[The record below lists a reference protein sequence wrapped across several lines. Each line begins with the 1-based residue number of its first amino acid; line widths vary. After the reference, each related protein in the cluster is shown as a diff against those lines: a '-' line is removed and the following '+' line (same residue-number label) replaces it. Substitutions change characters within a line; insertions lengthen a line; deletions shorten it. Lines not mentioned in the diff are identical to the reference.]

1 MKNGKKSGFTLL
13 ELLVVMAILAILI
26 GVSVASFG
34 GATESARAAK
44 CIANLKSLGS
54 AANGYAMGKG
64 NYPWA
69 GSFELREQFGATRA
83 HIERVGWISWLS
95 LKTGDDKKISGLMYP
110 ATSHQSAEI
119 CPYYGTGNKLRDRF
133 ALTHGSMWTSAGKND
148 AIYVCPTHKRLCE
161 AAKLGSPVFSYV
173 MNADF
178 GFDTSLG
185 KEPIGFFRGD
195 NDPGGEVGYGS
206 INRPDRT
213 LLFAEI
219 QGQVGAK
226 GEFKAPMKGSD
237 VYSCDAVLNYRAS
250 VKGKT
255 LGDKWKGTPESIG
268 FNHKGS
274 RNKYFAHVVFA
285 DGHTEKL
292 EAADTK
298 SKGGI
303 NYEQLTALLC
313 EGREYSF
320 DGASYQA
327 VDEGQAF

>member
-1 MKNGKKSGFTLL
+1 MKNGTKSGFTLL
-13 ELLVVMAILAILI
+13 ELLVVMGFLAVLI
-26 GVSVASFG
+26 GLSVASFG

-44 CIANLKSLGS
+44 CLANLKSLGS

-69 GSFELREQFGATRA
+69 GCFELREKFGVTRT

-95 LKTGDDKKISGLMYP
+95 LKSSEDKKASNLMYP
-110 ATSHQSAEI
+110 ASSHQTVSV
-119 CPYYGTGNKLRDRF
+119 CPYYGSGDRQRDRF

-173 MNADF
+173 MNAKF
-178 GFDTSLG
+178 GFDTTMG
-185 KEPIGFFRGD
+185 KEPMGTFEGD

-213 LLFAEI
+213 VLFAEI

-226 GEFKAPMKGSD
+226 NQFKVPAKEGSG
-237 VYSCDAVLNYRAS
+237 YQCDAVLNYRAS

-255 LGDKWKGTPESIG
+255 LGSKWKGDPESIG

-274 RNKYFAHVVFA
+274 RNKYFAHVVFV